1 MTVPGPCFL
10 VGNIATVTVRTLQ
23 EMSSFPPVPSSRHVA
38 LTDTSVGTEQARS
51 TLFPGACFPGLV
63 VQDVRWGEVLQTHPS
78 QVQGEEIACLT
89 LALWPEQ
96 HTPARL
102 LGKSDVEGCGRGR
115 RMPVQIGRRPRDPL
129 RASAVLH
136 VRSPWSPGKGS

>member
-10 VGNIATVTVRTLQ
+10 VGNIATVTVRTCRKCPLSLLSQ
-23 EMSSFPPVPSSRHVA
+23 AVDTLLSLTPVS
-38 LTDTSVGTEQARS
+38 ARS
-51 TLFPGACFPGLV
+51 RPAPTLFPGACFPGLV